1 MKQKVWFLYFD
12 KKKVL
17 LIKMTLN
24 NQLHIIILKTL
35 LYDFVTFAE

>member
-17 LIKMTLN
+17 LIKITLN
-24 NQLHIIILKTL
+24 NQLHIIIFKTL
-35 LYDFVTFAE
+35 LYNFVTFAE